1 MKPSPPVIRTVLFC
15 HHAEPFASIPGCP
28 LGDLMTSAVGIVSP
42 ALKINLP
49 YHGRF
54 GVSVI
59 QGTWVL
65 AIQAQRLLARRAAGA
80 LLPIP

>member
-1 MKPSPPVIRTVLFC
+1 
-15 HHAEPFASIPGCP
+15 
-28 LGDLMTSAVGIVSP
+28 MTSAVGIVSP
-42 ALKINLP
+42 ALKIDLT

-59 QGTWVL
+59 QGSWVL

-80 LLPIP
+80 LLPMP